1 MRERTAYYIHPL
13 DFEGDVGIG
22 LTLPLTN
29 DPAAVSKY
37 SVEDNGLL
45 AHWAQGQ
52 PYDNQINP
60 ITGLPYD
67 PPEVG
72 NPNTFTGSATNAAP
86 LHPSVKVQGGFHVS
100 YTTTEQAKSNLK
112 NLVLTNRGERVMHP
126 EFGCDVWKS
135 VFQNNTKALREE
147 IRERIILQSSIWL
160 PYINIKNVGV
170 EQPKKN
176 ENRMD
181 IKIEFGLYDNDALNP
196 EVIVM
201 RIGEL

>member
-29 DPAAVSKY
+29 DPAAISKY

-45 AHWAQGQ
+45 ISSVDGQ
-52 PYDNQINP
+52 PYN
-60 ITGLPYD
+60 GGSSS
-67 PPEVG
+67 PPVVQV
-72 NPNTFTGSATNAAP
+72 NTTGSSFNRSRVP
-86 LHPSVKVQGGFHVS
+86 SRPSVKVQGGFHVS
-100 YTTTEQAKSNLK
+100 YTTAEQAKSNLK

-135 VFQNNTKALREE
+135 IFQNNTKALREE
-147 IRERIILQSSIWL
+147 IRERIIEQTLIWL
-160 PYINIKNVGV
+160 PYINIKNVGI

-176 ENRMD
+176 ENRMN
-181 IKIEFGLYDNDALNP
+181 IKIEFGLYNNEALDTQ
-196 EVIVM
+196 VIVM
-201 RIGEL
+201 RIGDS